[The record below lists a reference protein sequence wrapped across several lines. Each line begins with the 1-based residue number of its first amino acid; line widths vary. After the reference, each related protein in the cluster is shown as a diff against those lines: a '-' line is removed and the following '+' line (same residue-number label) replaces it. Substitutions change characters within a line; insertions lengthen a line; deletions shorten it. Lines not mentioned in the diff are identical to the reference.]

1 MADQVAKSFDLKESR
16 YSLVFEIAAYKSGV
30 GKAKLQT

>member
-1 MADQVAKSFDLKESR
+1 MANQVAKSFDLKESK
-16 YSLVFEIAAYKSGV
+16 YSLVFEIAYKSGV